1 MWLMLQQD
9 NPEDYVIST
18 GETHSVREFLEE
30 AFGYAGLD
38 WKRYVEI
45 DKRYFRPL
53 EVEFL
58 QGDASKAKRK
68 LNWEPKV
75 RFKELVKIMV
85 DADIRNLEE
94 MKQCQDV
101 IRKLKNERP

>member
-1 MWLMLQQD
+1 M
-9 NPEDYVIST
+9 
-18 GETHSVREFLEE
+18 
-30 AFGYAGLD
+30 
-38 WKRYVEI
+38 EI

-75 RFKELVKIMV
+75 RFNELVKIMV

-101 IRKLKNERP
+101 IRKLSNNKSKQ